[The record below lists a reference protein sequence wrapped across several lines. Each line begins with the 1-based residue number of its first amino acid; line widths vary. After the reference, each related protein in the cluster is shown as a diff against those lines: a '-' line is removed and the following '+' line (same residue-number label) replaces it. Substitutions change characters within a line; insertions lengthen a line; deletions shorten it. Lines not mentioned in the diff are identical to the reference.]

1 MENTNALT
9 IKTFNDVNVYN
20 IVLTDFNPQPAY
32 TQEISKWTEEEEII
46 PNNQIIFA
54 TTPTTA
60 EIKACLETNIKY
72 LEHLVLHA
80 WDDYYPAYIPYY
92 IEELLYFTGGLY
104 NHKLITREELL
115 PFYIKLFKIARE
127 EFGME
132 IEVSYF

>member
-9 IKTFNDVNVYN
+9 IKTFNDVNIFN

-32 TQEISKWTEEEEII
+32 IQEISKWTEEEEII

-72 LEHLVLHA
+72 LEYLVLHP
-80 WDDYYPAYIPYY
+80 WEEYDPGYIPYY

-115 PFYIKLFKIARE
+115 PFFIKLFKIARE

-132 IEVSYF
+132 IEVDYF

>member
-1 MENTNALT
+1 METNPII
-9 IKTFNDVNVYN
+9 IKTFNDINVYN
-20 IVLTDFNPQPAY
+20 IVLTDFNPQPTY
-32 TQEISKWTEEEEII
+32 IQEVSKWTEEEII

-54 TTPTTA
+54 TPPTTA

-92 IEELLYFTGGLY
+92 ITELLYFTGGLY
-104 NHKLITREELL
+104 NQNLISRMELL
-115 PFYIKLFKIARE
+115 PFFIKLFKIARD
-127 EFGME
+127 EFGMD

>member
-1 MENTNALT
+1 MGNKPLT
-9 IKTFNDVNVYN
+9 IKTYNDVNVYN
-20 IVLTDFNPQPAY
+20 IVLTDFNPQPTY
-32 TQEISKWTEEEEII
+32 IQEISKWTEEGEII

-54 TTPTTA
+54 TTSTTA
-60 EIKACLETNIKY
+60 EIKTCLETNIKH

-104 NHKLITREELL
+104 NNNLISRMELL
-115 PFYIKLFKIARE
+115 PFFIKLFKIARD